1 MSTHTPGPWQLHK
14 SDDTLV
20 IGSDCR
26 EVAEACGD
34 YTEEAERPVLQRLVE
49 YLDHHGRRMEANAR
63 LIAAAPDLLSALKD
77 ARESIEALANM
88 VSDAT
93 QFRQDVSDDLARIN
107 AAIAKAEG
115 Q

>member
-34 YTEEAERPVLQRLVE
+34 YTEEAEWP
-49 YLDHHGRRMEANAR
+49 RMEANAR